1 MKRNEK
7 IKQNLE
13 LTGLGALIAL
23 IAFLGV
29 FFFFFAFFNM
39 LANFDLLPFSTGFFI
54 AVLIG
59 GIASFLFLACYV
71 VCLRMKKS
79 TKFGNRLSLYYPKII
94 LFYLIL
100 IIIFISIRSEIIW
113 SYEGLKDT
121 VCLEWTIFGI
131 SVTIFLVW
139 DVLILKYL
147 KDIQPKNTNITG
159 LLRRREYIGKKG
171 EFYQT
176 VSVMFNTVTILLIN
190 LFVLLFSTAWAFL
203 SKEEVTLFGQN
214 AVIISFYFCT
224 NTIVSLLIDIIVPLI
239 KEKKIMLKETK
250 VSDKDIDEIN
260 SIGEQIEKAMI
271 VLKEI
276 DDITVLDE
284 MQKAAL
290 KMELINKIMGDP
302 AAPTD
307 GAESENENK
316 RD

>member
-1 MKRNEK
+1 MKRNGNIRQK
-7 IKQNLE
+7 LE
-13 LTGLGALIAL
+13 LTGLGALVVL
-23 IAFLGV
+23 IAFLCV
-29 FFFFFAFFNM
+29 FLFFFAFFNM
-39 LANFDLLPFSTGFFI
+39 LANFDLLLFSTGFLI

-59 GIASFLFLACYV
+59 GIASFFFLAFYV
-71 VCLRMKKS
+71 VSFKMKKS

-94 LFYLIL
+94 LFYIIL

-121 VCLEWTIFGI
+121 VYLEWTIFGI

-139 DVLILKYL
+139 HVLILKYL
-147 KDIQPKNTNITG
+147 KDIQPKNTNTTV
-159 LLRRREYIGKKG
+159 LLRRREYISKKG

-176 VSVMFNTVTILLIN
+176 VSVMFNTVTMLLIN
-190 LFVLLFSTAWAFL
+190 LFVLLFSTAWAFI

-224 NTIVSLLIDIIVPLI
+224 NTMVSLLIDIIIPLI

-250 VSDKDIDEIN
+250 VSDRDIDEVN
-260 SIGEQIEKAMI
+260 SLGEQIEKAMI

-284 MQKAAL
+284 IQKAAL
-290 KMELINKIMGDP
+290 KIELINKIVGE
-302 AAPTD
+302 PTVSPD
-307 GAESENENK
+307 GTESKNENN